1 MNFVSPRGGP
11 PSVCATAAQAIQ
23 VGRSVESLTRSRGA
37 LHGLQHGRVCTL
49 WSRSCS
55 CRRSLWSRPLALDQ
69 SFASSRRRLARGSVC
84 GVRRDHREALVIGR
98 VRTPRSPA
106 WPQHVTLRGRLQPR
120 VQTATSRNINKWSA
134 ASSPVALAGRACRQ
148 TCSWTC
154 PPCWRR
160 VARSTERGHPLR
172 SSALG
177 YASAASAAHSRVYG
191 ACAAEA
197 GGV

>member
-106 WPQHVTLRGRLQPR
+106 WPHVTLRGRLQPR
-120 VQTATSRNINKWSA
+120 ASTVLFARFAQASSEDSLASRNARCASASALA
-134 ASSPVALAGRACRQ
+134 ASGAVRLPQHQR
-148 TCSWTC
+148 
-154 PPCWRR
+154 
-160 VARSTERGHPLR
+160 ARSLI
-172 SSALG
+172 
-177 YASAASAAHSRVYG
+177 ASAA
-191 ACAAEA
+191 
-197 GGV
+197 